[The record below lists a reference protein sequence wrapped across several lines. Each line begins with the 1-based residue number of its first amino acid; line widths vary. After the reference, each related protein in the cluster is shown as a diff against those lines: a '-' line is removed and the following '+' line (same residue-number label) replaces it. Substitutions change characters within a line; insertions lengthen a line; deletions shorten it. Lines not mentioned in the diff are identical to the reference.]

1 MEENKEVKLK
11 KKIVLR
17 QKKDIAAFTFNGLLK
32 VKCSW
37 EEGGVSSDLDLCLF
51 FKRKDGQVGGVFAK
65 EYRQKNLTK
74 VVYLNFLSCCIKE
87 M

>member
-51 FKRKDGQVGGVFAK
+51 FK
-65 EYRQKNLTK
+65 
-74 VVYLNFLSCCIKE
+74 
-87 M
+87 